1 MMPAPNIV
9 RQVIAALNHVG
20 IPHMLVGAFARNYY
34 AEPRS
39 TKDADLV
46 LGVAVGSFRVL
57 MDALGPGF
65 RLDEQM
71 AFETNTGTLKNVIVH
86 AESGFSVELFYLS
99 EDSHDQSRFKRRRA
113 TVYEGQPTFVLTAED
128 YIVTKLRWPR
138 SKDFDDARDV
148 VAMQADEL
156 DWTYIHHWADIHGSR
171 AKLDRVLAGIPS
183 QPGHT
188 PKS

>member
-1 MMPAPNIV
+1 MMPAPNIT
-9 RQVIAALNHVG
+9 RQVVAALNQAG

-46 LGVAVGSFRVL
+46 LGMAVGSLRAL
-57 MDALGPGF
+57 MALLGPGF
-65 RLDEQM
+65 RLEEQM

-86 AESGFSVELFYLS
+86 AESGFTVELFYLS
-99 EDSHDQSRFKRRRA
+99 EDAHDQERFKRRRA
-113 TVYEGQPTFVLTAED
+113 TNYEDQPTFVLTAED

-148 VAMQADEL
+148 IAMQGNDL
-156 DWTYIHHWADIHGSR
+156 DWDYIHRWADVHGSR
-171 AKLDRVLAGIPS
+171 TKLDRVRASIPPC
-183 QPGHT
+183 PGST
-188 PKS
+188 AKS

>member
-1 MMPAPNIV
+1 MMPAPTIV
-9 RQVIAALNHVG
+9 RQVIAALNQAD

-39 TKDADLV
+39 TKDADMV

-57 MDALGPGF
+57 MDILGPGF

-71 AFETNTGTLKNVIVH
+71 AFETNTGTLKHVIVH
-86 AESGFSVELFYLS
+86 AESGFTVELFYLS
-99 EDSHDQSRFKRRRA
+99 ADAHDQERFKRRRA
-113 TVYEGQPTFVLTAED
+113 TVYEGQPTFVLTVED

-148 VAMQADEL
+148 IAMQGEAL
-156 DWTYIHHWADIHGSR
+156 DWNYIHHWTAQHGSD
-171 AKLDRVLAGIPS
+171 AKLDRVRASLPPA
-183 QPGHT
+183 Q
-188 PKS
+188 